1 MLFYCKILAKISHK
15 KMKGNS
21 PDQNQKSLFNTPLKE
36 MLNPNNGLYQLADK
50 IPWEEFEKEF
60 AIHYTKNFGRPAK
73 PIRLMVSLLILKQ
86 LSGLGDET
94 VVEQWLQ
101 NPYWQYFSGENV
113 FQWKFPV
120 EPSDLVHFRNRI
132 GVKGV
137 EKILEVSIKLH
148 GKSSKENDVV
158 IDTTVQEKNITFP
171 TDVKLS
177 KKIID
182 QCNKIFKKEGIE
194 IRQSYK
200 RTVKKLLL
208 KQRFRNHPKNRK
220 KALSAER
227 KMKTIA
233 GRLVRELY
241 RKMSREQI
249 KNYEDKLKLYE
260 TVLKQ
265 KKGDKNKIY
274 SLHEPEVYCISKG
287 KEHKRYEFGT
297 KASIVITKNS
307 GIVVG
312 ALNVKNDYDGHTLET
327 VLAQSERLRDKKI
340 KKAIVDRG
348 YRGVTK
354 IGETEIH
361 SPKKPK
367 KNQSYSETRSKRK
380 DFRRRASIEPIISHL
395 KTDFLLSRNFLKG
408 EAGDS
413 INLILSGAAFNLR
426 KLIRKLEFIFVI
438 LKMLFIEKYSNEK
451 IKFNV
456 I

>member
-1 MLFYCKILAKISHK
+1 
-15 KMKGNS
+15 MKGNS
-21 PDQNQKSLFNTPLKE
+21 PDQNQKSIFNTPLKE
-36 MLNPNNGLYQLADK
+36 MLNPKNGLYQLAEK

-73 PIRLMVSLLILKQ
+73 PIRLMVSLLMLKQ

-101 NPYWQYFSGENV
+101 NPYWQYFSGENI

-120 EPSDLVHFRNRI
+120 EPSDLVHFRKRI
-132 GVKGV
+132 GIKGV

-148 GKSSKENDVV
+148 GKSSKEKDVV
-158 IDTTVQEKNITFP
+158 VDTTVQEKNITFP
-171 TDVKLS
+171 TDVKLY

-182 QCNKIFKKEGIE
+182 KCNKISRKEGIV

-200 RTVKKLLL
+200 RTVKKLLM
-208 KQRFRNHPKNRK
+208 KQRFRNHPKNKK
-220 KALSAER
+220 KAINAER
-227 KMKTIA
+227 KLKTIA

-265 KKGDKNKIY
+265 KKGDKNKVY

-297 KASIVITKNS
+297 KASFVITKNS
-307 GIVVG
+307 GIIVG

-327 VLAQSERLRDKKI
+327 VLEQSERLRDKKI

-348 YRGVTK
+348 YQGVTK

-361 SPKKPK
+361 RPKKPK
-367 KNQSYSETRSKRK
+367 KNQSYSETRRKRK

-426 KLIRKLEFIFVI
+426 KLIRKLEFIFAI
-438 LKMLFIEKYSNEK
+438 LEVLFIEKYSEEK
-451 IKFNV
+451 IKFNA

>member
-1 MLFYCKILAKISHK
+1 
-15 KMKGNS
+15 MKGNS
-21 PDQNQKSLFNTPLKE
+21 PDQNQKSLFSIPLKE
-36 MLNPNNGLYQLADK
+36 MLNSKNGLYQLADM

-60 AIHYTKNFGRPAK
+60 TILYTKNFGRPAK
-73 PIRLMVSLLILKQ
+73 PIRLMVSLLMLKQ

-101 NPYWQYFSGENV
+101 NPYWQYFSGENI
-113 FQWKFPV
+113 FQWRFPI
-120 EPSDLVHFRNRI
+120 EPSDLVHFRKRI
-132 GVKGV
+132 GIKGV
-137 EKILEVSIKLH
+137 EKILEVSIRLH
-148 GKSSKENDVV
+148 GKSSKEKDVV
-158 IDTTVQEKNITFP
+158 VDTTVQEKNITFP
-171 TDVKLS
+171 TDVKMY

-182 QCNKIFKKEGIE
+182 QCNKISRKEGIE
-194 IRQSYK
+194 LRQSYK
-200 RTVKKLLL
+200 RTAKKLLL
-208 KQRFRNHPKNRK
+208 KQRFRNHPKNKK

-227 KMKTIA
+227 KLKTIA

-260 TVLKQ
+260 AVLKQ

-297 KASIVITKNS
+297 KASFVITKNS
-307 GIVVG
+307 GIIVG

-327 VLAQSERLRDKKI
+327 VLEQSERLRDKKI

-348 YRGVTK
+348 YQGVTK

-361 SPKKPK
+361 RPKKPK
-367 KNQSYSETRSKRK
+367 KNQSYSDTRRKRK

-408 EAGDS
+408 EVGDS

-426 KLIRKLEFIFVI
+426 KLIRKLEFIFGI
-438 LKMLFIEKYSNEK
+438 LKMLFVEKYSDEK
-451 IKFNV
+451 IKFNA

>member
-1 MLFYCKILAKISHK
+1 
-15 KMKGNS
+15 MKGNS
-21 PDQNQKSLFNTPLKE
+21 PDQTQKSLFNTPLKE
-36 MLNPNNGLYQLADK
+36 MLNPKNGLYKLADM

-101 NPYWQYFSGENV
+101 NPYWQYFSGENI
-113 FQWKFPV
+113 FQWKVPV
-120 EPSDLVHFRNRI
+120 EPSDLVHFRKRI
-132 GVKGV
+132 GIKGV
-137 EKILEVSIKLH
+137 EKILEVSIRLH
-148 GKSSKENDVV
+148 GKSSKEKDVV
-158 IDTTVQEKNITFP
+158 VDTTVQEKNITFP
-171 TDVKLS
+171 TDVKLY

-182 QCNKIFKKEGIE
+182 RCNKIFKKEGIDV
-194 IRQSYK
+194 RQSYK
-200 RTVKKLLL
+200 RTVKELLL

-241 RKMSREQI
+241 RKMSKKQI
-249 KNYEDKLKLYE
+249 KKYEDKLKLYE
-260 TVLKQ
+260 AVLKQ

-297 KASIVITKNS
+297 KASFVITKNS
-307 GIVVG
+307 GIIVG
-312 ALNVKNDYDGHTLET
+312 ALNVENDYDGHTLKK

-361 SPKKPK
+361 RPKKPK
-367 KNQSYSETRSKRK
+367 KNQSYSETRRKRK

-408 EAGDS
+408 SIGDS

-426 KLIRKLEFIFVI
+426 KLIRKLEFIFAI

-451 IKFNV
+451 IKFNA

>member
-1 MLFYCKILAKISHK
+1 
-15 KMKGNS
+15 MKGNS
-21 PDQNQKSLFNTPLKE
+21 PDQNQKSIFNTPLKE
-36 MLNPNNGLYQLADK
+36 MLNPKNGLYQLAEK

-73 PIRLMVSLLILKQ
+73 PIRLMVSLLMLKQ

-101 NPYWQYFSGENV
+101 NPYWQYFSGENI

-120 EPSDLVHFRNRI
+120 EPSDLVHFRKRI
-132 GVKGV
+132 GIKGV

-148 GKSSKENDVV
+148 GKSSKEKDVV
-158 IDTTVQEKNITFP
+158 VDTTIQEKNITFP
-171 TDVKLS
+171 TDVKLY

-182 QCNKIFKKEGIE
+182 KCNKISRKEGIV

-200 RTVKKLLL
+200 RTVKKLLM
-208 KQRFRNHPKNRK
+208 KQRFRNHPKNKK
-220 KALSAER
+220 KAINAER
-227 KMKTIA
+227 KLKTIA

-265 KKGDKNKIY
+265 KKGDKNKVY

-297 KASIVITKNS
+297 KASFVITKNS
-307 GIVVG
+307 GIIVG

-327 VLAQSERLRDKKI
+327 VLEQSERLRDKKI

-348 YRGVTK
+348 YQGVTK

-361 SPKKPK
+361 RPKKPK
-367 KNQSYSETRSKRK
+367 KNQSYSETRRKRK

-426 KLIRKLEFIFVI
+426 KLIRKLEFIFAI
-438 LKMLFIEKYSNEK
+438 LEVLFIEKYSEEK
-451 IKFNV
+451 IKFNA

>member
-1 MLFYCKILAKISHK
+1 MT
-15 KMKGNS
+15 GNS

-36 MLNPNNGLYQLADK
+36 MLNPKNGLFQLAEK
-50 IPWEEFEKEF
+50 IPWEEFENEF
-60 AIHYTKNFGRPAK
+60 TILYTKNFGRPAK
-73 PIRLMVSLLILKQ
+73 PIRLMVSLLMLKQ

-101 NPYWQYFSGENV
+101 NPYWQYFSGENL

-120 EPSDLVHFRNRI
+120 EPSDLVHFRKRI
-132 GVKGV
+132 GIKGV
-137 EKILEVSIKLH
+137 EKILEVSIRLH
-148 GKSSKENDVV
+148 GKSSKEKDVV
-158 IDTTVQEKNITFP
+158 VDTTVQEKNITFP
-171 TDVKLS
+171 TDVKLH

-182 QCNKIFKKEGIE
+182 QCNKISRKEGIE

-200 RTVKKLLL
+200 RTVKKLLI

-241 RKMSREQI
+241 RKMSGEQI
-249 KNYEDKLKLYE
+249 KNYEDKLRLFE

-297 KASIVITKNS
+297 KASFVITKNS
-307 GIVVG
+307 GIIVG

-327 VLAQSERLRDKKI
+327 VLEQSERLRDKKI

-348 YRGVTK
+348 YQGVTK

-361 SPKKPK
+361 RPKKPK
-367 KNQSYSETRSKRK
+367 KNQSYSETRRKRK

-408 EAGDS
+408 EIGDS

-426 KLIRKLEFIFVI
+426 KLIRKLEFIFAI
-438 LKMLFIEKYSNEK
+438 LKMLFIEKHSNEK
-451 IKFNV
+451 IKFST

>member
-1 MLFYCKILAKISHK
+1 MT
-15 KMKGNS
+15 GNS

-36 MLNPNNGLYQLADK
+36 MLNPKNGLFQLAEK

-60 AIHYTKNFGRPAK
+60 TILYTKNFGRPAK
-73 PIRLMVSLLILKQ
+73 PIRLMVSLLMLKQ

-101 NPYWQYFSGENV
+101 NPYWQYFSGENI

-120 EPSDLVHFRNRI
+120 EPSDLVHFRKRI
-132 GVKGV
+132 GIKGV
-137 EKILEVSIKLH
+137 EKILEVSIRLH
-148 GKSSKENDVV
+148 GKSSKEKDVV
-158 IDTTVQEKNITFP
+158 VDTTVQEKNITFP
-171 TDVKLS
+171 TDVKMY

-182 QCNKIFKKEGIE
+182 QCNKISRKEGIDL
-194 IRQSYK
+194 RQSYK
-200 RTVKKLLL
+200 RTAKKLLL
-208 KQRFRNHPKNRK
+208 KQRFRNHPKNWK

-227 KMKTIA
+227 KLKTIA

-260 TVLKQ
+260 AVLKQ

-297 KASIVITKNS
+297 KASFVITKNS

-312 ALNVKNDYDGHTLET
+312 ALNVKNDYDGHTLKK
-327 VLAQSERLRDKKI
+327 VLAQSERLRNKKI

-348 YRGVTK
+348 YQGVTK

-361 SPKKPK
+361 RPKKPK
-367 KNQSYSETRSKRK
+367 KNQSYSETRRKRK

-408 EAGDS
+408 EIGDS

-426 KLIRKLEFIFVI
+426 KLIRKLEFIFSI
-438 LKMLFIEKYSNEK
+438 LEMLFIEKYSDEK
-451 IKFNV
+451 IEFNA

>member
-1 MLFYCKILAKISHK
+1 
-15 KMKGNS
+15 MKGNS

-36 MLNPNNGLYQLADK
+36 MLNPRNGLYQIAEK

-60 AIHYTKNFGRPAK
+60 AVYYTKNFGRPAK
-73 PIRLMVSLLILKQ
+73 PIRLMVSLLMLKQ

-120 EPSDLVHFRNRI
+120 EPSDLVHFRKRI
-132 GVKGV
+132 GIKGV

-158 IDTTVQEKNITFP
+158 VDTTVQEKNITFP
-171 TDVKLS
+171 TDVKLC

-233 GRLVRELY
+233 GRLVRELR

-274 SLHEPEVYCISKG
+274 SLHELEVYCISKG

-327 VLAQSERLRDKKI
+327 VLAQSERLRDKEI

-361 SPKKPK
+361 CPKKPK
-367 KNQSYSETRSKRK
+367 KNQSYSETRRKRK

-408 EAGDS
+408 EIGDS

-426 KLIRKLEFIFVI
+426 KLIRKLEFIFAI

-451 IKFNV
+451 IKY
-456 I
+456 ITI

>member
-1 MLFYCKILAKISHK
+1 
-15 KMKGNS
+15 MKGNS
-21 PDQNQKSLFNTPLKE
+21 PDQSQKSLFNTPLKE
-36 MLNPNNGLYQLADK
+36 MLNPKNGLYQLAEM
-50 IPWEEFEKEF
+50 ISWEEFEKEF
-60 AIHYTKNFGRPAK
+60 EVHYAKNFGRPSK

-86 LSGLGDET
+86 LSSLGDET

-120 EPSDLVHFRNRI
+120 EPSDLVHFRKRI
-132 GVKGV
+132 GIKGV

-148 GKSSKENDVV
+148 GKSSKEKDVV
-158 IDTTVQEKNITFP
+158 VDTTVQEKNITFP
-171 TDVKLS
+171 TDVKLH

-182 QCNKIFKKEGIE
+182 QCNKISKREGIE

-208 KQRFRNHPKNRK
+208 KQRFRNHPKNKK
-220 KALSAER
+220 KALSAGR
-227 KMKTIA
+227 KMRTIA
-233 GRLVRELY
+233 GRLVRELR
-241 RKMSREQI
+241 RKMTRNQI
-249 KNYEDKLKLYE
+249 KKYEDKLKLFE

-265 KKGDKNKIY
+265 KKEDKNKIY

-297 KASIVITKNS
+297 KASLVITKNS
-307 GIVVG
+307 GIVIG

-367 KNQSYSETRSKRK
+367 KDQSYSETQRKQK

-395 KTDFLLSRNFLKG
+395 KTDFLLSKNFLKG
-408 EAGDS
+408 ETGDS

-426 KLIRKLEFIFVI
+426 KLIRKLEFIFAI
-438 LKMLFIEKYSNEK
+438 FKMLFTEEYSDEKV
-451 IKFNV
+451 KFNT

>member
-1 MLFYCKILAKISHK
+1 
-15 KMKGNS
+15 MKGNS
-21 PDQNQKSLFNTPLKE
+21 PDQSQKSLFNTPLKE
-36 MLNPNNGLYQLADK
+36 MLNPKNGLYQLADM

-73 PIRLMVSLLILKQ
+73 PIRLMVSLLMLKQ

-101 NPYWQYFSGENV
+101 NPYWQYFSGENI

-120 EPSDLVHFRNRI
+120 EPSDLVHFRKRI
-132 GVKGV
+132 GIKGV
-137 EKILEVSIKLH
+137 EKILEVSIRLH
-148 GKSSKENDVV
+148 GKSSKEKDVV
-158 IDTTVQEKNITFP
+158 VDTTVQEKNITFP
-171 TDVKLS
+171 TDVKMY

-182 QCNKIFKKEGIE
+182 QCNKISRKEGIE

-227 KMKTIA
+227 KMSTIA

-249 KNYEDKLKLYE
+249 KNYEDKLNLYE
-260 TVLKQ
+260 AVLKQ

-287 KEHKRYEFGT
+287 KEHKRYEFGA
-297 KASIVITKNS
+297 KASFVITKNS

-312 ALNVKNDYDGHTLET
+312 ALNVKNDYDGHTLKK

-361 SPKKPK
+361 RPKKPK
-367 KNQSYSETRSKRK
+367 KNQSYSETRRKRK

-408 EAGDS
+408 EIGDS

-426 KLIRKLEFIFVI
+426 KLIRKLEFIFAI
-438 LKMLFIEKYSNEK
+438 LKMLYIEKYSSEK
-451 IKFNV
+451 IKFDT

>member
-1 MLFYCKILAKISHK
+1 
-15 KMKGNS
+15 MKGNS
-21 PDQNQKSLFNTPLKE
+21 PDQNQKSLFSIPLKE
-36 MLNPNNGLYQLADK
+36 MLNPKNGLFQLAEK

-60 AIHYTKNFGRPAK
+60 TILYTKNFGRPAK
-73 PIRLMVSLLILKQ
+73 PIRLMVSLLMLKQ

-101 NPYWQYFSGENV
+101 NPYWQYFSGENL
-113 FQWKFPV
+113 FQWRFPI
-120 EPSDLVHFRNRI
+120 EPSDLVHFRKRI
-132 GVKGV
+132 GIKGV
-137 EKILEVSIKLH
+137 EKILEVSIRLH
-148 GKSSKENDVV
+148 GKSSKEKDVV
-158 IDTTVQEKNITFP
+158 VDTTVQEKNITFP
-171 TDVKLS
+171 TDVKMY

-182 QCNKIFKKEGIE
+182 QCNKISRKEGIE
-194 IRQSYK
+194 LRQSYK
-200 RTVKKLLL
+200 RTAKKLLL
-208 KQRFRNHPKNRK
+208 KQRFRNHPKNKK

-227 KMKTIA
+227 KLKTIA

-260 TVLKQ
+260 AVLKQ

-297 KASIVITKNS
+297 KASFVITKNS
-307 GIVVG
+307 GIIVG

-327 VLAQSERLRDKKI
+327 VLEQSERLRDKKI

-348 YRGVTK
+348 YQGVTK

-361 SPKKPK
+361 RPKKPK
-367 KNQSYSETRSKRK
+367 KNQSYSDTRRKRK

-426 KLIRKLEFIFVI
+426 KLIRKLEFIFAI
-438 LKMLFIEKYSNEK
+438 LKMLFIEKYSDEK
-451 IKFNV
+451 IKFNA